1 MCAQASL
8 RSRANA
14 ALKEVDMKTASNSRL
29 VPLGRVSSATQAV
42 VTVVPQEIT
51 NPLLGYD

>member
-1 MCAQASL
+1 M
-8 RSRANA
+8 RHM
-14 ALKEVDMKTASNSRL
+14 KEVDMKIASNSRL

-42 VTVVPQEIT
+42 VTVIPQEIT